1 MLHRAI
7 EKCGRDIVL
16 SLSPG
21 PALVEENEFYHEN
34 ANMWRITDDLWDNW
48 ESLRDMFDRCHNWQ
62 GLTRGGG
69 YPDCDMLPFGMIGKG
84 FGDERKSALTYDE
97 QKTMMT
103 LWCIFQSPLMLGA
116 ELTKLDEETLSL
128 LCNQKVL
135 ALFELPAGQAKEII
149 RDDTVIVWK
158 KGDYVAIFNVSGFDC
173 MVNISELLEI
183 QEKEFANDLWTG
195 EKIQT
200 NQKTAISAHG
210 CVLLEI

>member
-1 MLHRAI
+1 MSQLAGADQRRWI
-7 EKCGRDIVL
+7 SG
-16 SLSPG
+16 
-21 PALVEENEFYHEN
+21 
-34 ANMWRITDDLWDNW
+34 
-48 ESLRDMFDRCHNWQ
+48 LRYASVWNDW
-62 GLTRGGG
+62 
-69 YPDCDMLPFGMIGKG
+69 KG

-158 KGDYVAIFNVSGFDC
+158 TGDYAAIFNVSGFDC

-183 QEKEFANDLWTG
+183 QEKG
-195 EKIQT
+195 ICK
-200 NQKTAISAHG
+200 
-210 CVLLEI
+210 

>member
-1 MLHRAI
+1 MCIRDSLGAGNLGHALANYAGF
-7 EKCGRDIVL
+7 EKRGFVVSAVFDVKMCIRD
-16 SLSPG
+16 S
-21 PALVEENEFYHEN
+21 
-34 ANMWRITDDLWDNW
+34 
-48 ESLRDMFDRCHNWQ
+48 
-62 GLTRGGG
+62 
-69 YPDCDMLPFGMIGKG
+69 
-84 FGDERKSALTYDE
+84 TYDE

-158 KGDYVAIFNVSGFDC
+158 TGDYAAIFNVSGFDC

-183 QEKEFANDLWTG
+183 QEKEFAKMCIRDR
-195 EKIQT
+195 
-200 NQKTAISAHG
+200 
-210 CVLLEI
+210 